1 MVRKLVSLVVCFFM
15 FQSSAQA
22 LYFYNQTDD
31 VLHYIVGF
39 RKEGTSKTFRELNVE
54 RTAPGGVQKL
64 KFKDSDKARN
74 FLKKAEENRETLPE
88 EGGALEVVI
97 RIERLSDSESAS
109 SVIYDG
115 TLCTLKSLDHL
126 IRLHDFAHADF
137 CKDENNTYTLKLTD
151 LRDTSSLV
159 VEGEKIADETRG

>member
-1 MVRKLVSLVVCFFM
+1 M

-39 RKEGTSKTFRELNVE
+39 RKEGTSKTFRELSVE
-54 RTAPGGVQKL
+54 KAIPGGVQKL
-64 KFKDSDKARN
+64 KFKDSEKARN
-74 FLKKAEENRETLPE
+74 FLKKVEENRETHPE

-97 RIERLSDSESAS
+97 RIERLSDSESES

-115 TLCTLKSLDHL
+115 TLCTLENLNHL
-126 IRLHDFAHADF
+126 ICLHDFACADF
-137 CKDENNTYTLKLTD
+137 CKDENNIYTLKLTD
-151 LRDTSSLV
+151 L
-159 VEGEKIADETRG
+159 